1 MFYSAL
7 RKFLFSLSAEN
18 AHDFSLRGIDLAYK
32 LGLLGSLSPRAS
44 REGVPVEA
52 MGLSFSHPVGLAA
65 GLDKNGDFI
74 DGLSALGFSFLELGT
89 LTPRAQPGNPPPRM
103 FRLQDHD
110 AILNRMGFNN
120 KGIDYALER
129 IASCKETPIIGLNI
143 GKNLDTPIEKAVE
156 DYLYCLKLGYSSA
169 DYITINISSPNTP
182 GLRELQYGDQLAS
195 LLEKLKNQQLA
206 LAANGKYVPL
216 AVKLAPDLSPAEL
229 GICCENILCHDIDG
243 IIATN
248 TTLDKS
254 AVQGAK
260 FSTEVGGLS
269 GAPLTRSACSMLKEI
284 KDIVGS
290 QVSLIGVG
298 GIMSGNDAR
307 ERIAAGADLLQI
319 YSGFVYRG
327 PALIGDILKMLREP
341 EN

>member
-1 MFYSAL
+1 M
-7 RKFLFSLSAEN
+7 
-18 AHDFSLRGIDLAYK
+18 
-32 LGLLGSLSPRAS
+32 
-44 REGVPVEA
+44 
-52 MGLSFSHPVGLAA
+52 
-65 GLDKNGDFI
+65 
-74 DGLSALGFSFLELGT
+74 
-89 LTPRAQPGNPPPRM
+89 
-103 FRLQDHD
+103 
-110 AILNRMGFNN
+110 
-120 KGIDYALER
+120 
-129 IASCKETPIIGLNI
+129 
-143 GKNLDTPIEKAVE
+143 
-156 DYLYCLKLGYSSA
+156 
-169 DYITINISSPNTP
+169 
-182 GLRELQYGDQLAS
+182 
-195 LLEKLKNQQLA
+195 
-206 LAANGKYVPL
+206 
-216 AVKLAPDLSPAEL
+216 

-341 EN
+341 GN